1 MLLKHVALSCSSEK
15 NSDRLCQHLLGLE
28 KEEPKTLDIA
38 LAKAIFNVDTELLMI
53 NYWGENV
60 HFEIFIT
67 GQPVMRDDPISHVCL
82 EVKDLKAFLNKG
94 HHLQMEIIQVPKG
107 DRMLTFI
114 RDDDG
119 HLFEIKE
126 CIST

>member
-1 MLLKHVALSCSSEK
+1 MILKHVALTCSSEK

-28 KEEPKTLDIA
+28 KEEPKILDIS
-38 LAKAIFNVDTELLMI
+38 LAKAIFEVDTELMMI
-53 NYWGENV
+53 NYRGESV

-67 GQPVMRDDPISHVCL
+67 GQPVKQDDPIGHVCL
-82 EVKDLKAFLNKG
+82 AVKDLKAFLDKS
-94 HHLQMEIIQVPKG
+94 HQLQMEIIQVPKG
-107 DRMLTFI
+107 DRTLTFM

-126 CIST
+126 WIST